1 MLACVGGVLFGA
13 EPLAPDLLQLPPGH
27 HGGTARTQTGN
38 KTTRGTSAHCSHASR
53 PLPPGRTKHGR
64 ARRTQHRRRAGAIA
78 CPLPRAPPAP
88 PCSRAPATRARSCAP
103 GRPSNAA
110 AWGRRQRVLGPCHV
124 TPPCA
129 PFLGASGGARA
140 LPERSNWSL
149 QKQVSNAWCVC
160 WRAVDTMKIDSAR
173 HKHSAHA
180 GSRWAVQQATSV
192 AAMPLGIRRP
202 LRSALAGPHVGIH
215 VPVGVGGCGCV
226 AEQVYADSNISIV
239 ITLPHSSRWQMRMA
253 GPAAARE
260 GATLSSLN
268 ASSNGANRHPR
279 VLISREGRPFGE
291 ICLLPPHVSNH
302 LRHLVRSC
310 FIYFFRHYVPRRIP

>member
-64 ARRTQHRRRAGAIA
+64 ARRTQHRRRAGDIA

-226 AEQVYADSNISIV
+226 GSLCTQ
-239 ITLPHSSRWQMRMA
+239 TLLFQPSSACLHSSRWQKRMA
-253 GPAAARE
+253 GPAAAH
-260 GATLSSLN
+260 GASPLSSLN
-268 ASSNGANRHPR
+268 GPHDGAKEHLW
-279 VLISREGRPFGE
+279 VLLS
-291 ICLLPPHVSNH
+291 
-302 LRHLVRSC
+302 
-310 FIYFFRHYVPRRIP
+310 